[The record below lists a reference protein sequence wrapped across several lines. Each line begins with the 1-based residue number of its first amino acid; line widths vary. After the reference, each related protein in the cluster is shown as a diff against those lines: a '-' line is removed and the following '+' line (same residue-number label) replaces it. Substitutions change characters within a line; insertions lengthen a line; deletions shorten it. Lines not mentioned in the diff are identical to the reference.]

1 MKPYLVCLLGLL
13 TLFGTSCQRTMSID
27 KSGLFSGPINGVF
40 KDNSSIVLIVPTSE
54 KNAGDQERILAHVN
68 GIERMIKERGISSN
82 PEIITDSEALK
93 RDLGSNSVL
102 VYGTVRGNLW
112 LARHIDEVP
121 VIVEPNRIVS
131 DREYEGTDLRFIT
144 AWPNPDDPSCG
155 VLIYTAQR
163 AQDVVNINAVTHG
176 ETDYVI
182 AQGETILG
190 TGSYIKNKGQWAI
203 RPPLDLD
210 DALEDTD
217 FFFRT
222 VEQVHPKHLANISGA
237 DYKALKQRC
246 RTAFEEENQRTGKIS
261 KASLALALAEAAAA
275 FGDGHTSLWL
285 DSDLIESERSILMPP
300 FSLRWQVGHILIR
313 DTTEGIEHIKGA
325 LLLEINGVDIEEFLR
340 PMLARISGE
349 REAHRI
355 SRFLSGQHIY
365 WALLQPVKEQQME
378 ITITRGLTE
387 PETLVINLIDLP
399 LYRKTLKAGA
409 DLRPPGIH
417 RFFHNDRTC
426 YWRYNS
432 FNYTKAGRKAIDTV
446 FSEIRDRDSQN
457 LIIDLRF
464 NGGGNSQAGDYI
476 LNYITSKPY
485 HMYSRTDTRISK
497 QTPHKEKLGI
507 FSFLLRGRVIKWR
520 GKATKPKDMGYR
532 FCGSIYTL
540 IGPAT
545 FSSASDF
552 AAVLKDFDIATLI
565 GEETGGLRESF
576 GDCPSFTLPNSGI
589 QFSVSHKR
597 FFAPKPRPDDDR
609 RGTVPDIAVNDES
622 LARYVDAE
630 DPVLAFTLNMIEEK
644 ERM

>member
-13 TLFGTSCQRTMSID
+13 TLVGTSCQRTVSID

-54 KNAGDQERILAHVN
+54 KNAGDQERISAHVN

-82 PEIITDSEALK
+82 TEIITDSEALK

-121 VIVEPNRIVS
+121 VIVDPNRIVS
-131 DREYEGTDLRFIT
+131 DREYKGTDLRFIT
-144 AWPNPDDPSCG
+144 AWPNPDNPSCG

-163 AQDVVNINAVTHG
+163 AQDVVGINAVTHG

-182 AQGETILG
+182 AQGQTILG

-222 VEQVHPKHLANISGA
+222 VEQVHPNHLANISGS

-246 RTAFEEENQRTGKIS
+246 RVAFEEENQRTGKIS
-261 KASLALALAEAAAA
+261 KAFLALALAEAAAA
-275 FGDGHTSLWL
+275 LGDGHTSLWL

-300 FSLRWQVGHILIR
+300 FRLRCQAGRILVC
-313 DTTEGIEHIKGA
+313 DTTEQFELIKGVR
-325 LLLEINGVDIEEFLR
+325 LLEINGVDIEEFLG
-340 PMLARISGE
+340 PMLAKISGE

-355 SRFLSGQHIY
+355 SRFLSKQHIY
-365 WALLQPVKEQQME
+365 WALLQPVREEDMQ
-378 ITITRGLTE
+378 ITIVRGKTE
-387 PETLVINLIDLP
+387 PETLNIDLINLPEYMEVFKLNAKKRSKSTHCF
-399 LYRKTLKAGA
+399 Y
-409 DLRPPGIH
+409 H
-417 RFFHNDRTC
+417 HDRTC
-426 YWRYNS
+426 YWQYNS
-432 FNYTKAGRKAIDTV
+432 FNYTKAGRKTIDTV
-446 FSEIRDRDSQN
+446 FSEIRDRNSQN

-476 LNYITSKPY
+476 LNYITSRPY

-497 QTPHKEKLGI
+497 QKPHKEELGI
-507 FSFLLRGRVIKWR
+507 FSFLLRGRVFKWR

-532 FCGSIYTL
+532 FRGSVYSL

-552 AAVLKDFDIATLI
+552 AAVLKDFDIATLV

-576 GDCPSFTLPNSGI
+576 GDCPRFTLPNSGI

-609 RGTVPDIAVNDES
+609 RGTVPDIAINDES
-622 LARYVDAE
+622 LARFMDAE

-644 ERM
+644 DRI